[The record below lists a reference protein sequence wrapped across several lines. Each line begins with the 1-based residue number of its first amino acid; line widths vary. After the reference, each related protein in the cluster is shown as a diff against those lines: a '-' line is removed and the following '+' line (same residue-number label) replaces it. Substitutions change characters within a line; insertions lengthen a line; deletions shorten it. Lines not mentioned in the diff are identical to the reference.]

1 MGNTNDPKIKKKSKD
16 DYSYEHKENFVA
28 NDLDKNFSR
37 SFTRQFTNPN
47 LINNSKKNFENL
59 KVQYENN
66 NIKNNHTN
74 KNLNINENTDIKK
87 DNNINST
94 STNINENFDPS
105 TKENNQNF
113 NNNINNN
120 NNYNNTELNTDSKL
134 SSLSNSKNNIEDN
147 IKKVFI
153 IPKIEYEKTDEK
165 LKYKN
170 TVTSSNQNEFELQTF
185 YRNEKELR
193 SSYIEKLIVKGI
205 MSPKEKE
212 NQKSHNSLIIFD
224 WDDTLLP
231 TSFLTKNGVYNE
243 NLVLSNTDQEKIKKL
258 ENNVYNIL
266 YKAIDKGDVFIITNA
281 GPGWVEY
288 SAEKYYPKIVDL
300 LNKIH
305 IISARGEYESKFPND
320 SKMWKTQAFLNV
332 QKNFDD
338 IVTNIICLGDSII
351 EMEAG
356 RSLAEKFSE
365 AFIKTIKFRESPKPE
380 ELNKQ
385 LTLVLDQFQNIYTTI
400 KNLTIRVEKRKGK
413 KDK

>member
-37 SFTRQFTNPN
+37 SFTRKFTNPT
-47 LINNSKKNFENL
+47 LINNSKKNFEKL
-59 KVQYENN
+59 KEQYENN
-66 NIKNNHTN
+66 NIKNNNTN
-74 KNLNINENTDIKK
+74 KNLNFNENSDIKK
-87 DNNINST
+87 DNNINSP

-120 NNYNNTELNTDSKL
+120 YNNNNTEQNNVSKL

-147 IKKVFI
+147 IKRVFI
-153 IPKIEYEKTDEK
+153 IPKIEYEKTDEN

-170 TVTSSNQNEFELQTF
+170 TVTSSNQNEYELSF

-258 ENNVYNIL
+258 ENNVYSIL
-266 YKAIDKGDVFIITNA
+266 YKALDKGDVFIITNA